1 MKNLLLYISGACFAF
16 TFSTI
21 VYSLFRFLGIYPPLT
36 EHMTLS
42 MLVISIIITILI
54 FLSHQLPIENPIWV
68 YVLEA
73 SCVMTVMI
81 VAGAFFDLYPFGLYN
96 VVTAVLVG
104 FIAYGSVIVLIYL
117 HNKADEL
124 KINHTILQ
132 RRNQDANDY

>member
-21 VYSLFRFLGIYPPLT
+21 VYSLFRLLGIFPPLT
-36 EHMTLS
+36 EKMTLS
-42 MLVISIIITILI
+42 MLVISIVITILI
-54 FLSHQLPIENPIWV
+54 WLSHLLPLENPIWV
-68 YVLEA
+68 YAVEA

-96 VVTAVLVG
+96 LVMAVLVG
-104 FIAYGSVIVLIYL
+104 LIAYGSVIVLIYL
-117 HNKADEL
+117 NNKADEL

-132 RRNQDANDY
+132 RRNRDANDH